1 MLEVNH
7 VHKAYQN
14 HTAVEDISFQMK
26 QGEITGLIGPNG
38 AGKSTTVSM
47 IATLLR
53 PDKGQILFNGED
65 IAKNPKVI
73 RSSLGYVPQDIALYE
88 SLTGMDNFEF
98 WGNSYHLPKSMRKER
113 IKQLSDMIGFTENEL
128 NRKVKEY
135 SGGMKRRLN
144 IAVAL
149 LHEPKL
155 VILDEPTVGIDLQ
168 SRKQILS
175 AIEQLKKAGTAILYV
190 GHYLEEVER
199 LCDRV
204 LIFNQGRCV
213 WNDIIS
219 NSLIREDHKISLEQL
234 YEELSINE

>member
-14 HTAVEDISFQMK
+14 HTAVEDINFEMK

-47 IATLLR
+47 IATLLK
-53 PDKGQILFNGED
+53 PDKGQILFYGED

-88 SLTGMDNFEF
+88 SLTGRDNFEF
-98 WGNSYHLPKSMRKER
+98 WGNAYHLPKSLRNER
-113 IKQLSDMIGFTENEL
+113 IKKLSDMIGFSESEL
-128 NRKVKEY
+128 KRKVKEY

-175 AIEQLKKAGTAILYV
+175 AIGQLKLDGTAILYV

-199 LCDRV
+199 LCDRI

-213 WNDIIS
+213 WNETVS
-219 NSLIREDHKISLEQL
+219 NSLARREQNITLEQL
-234 YEELSINE
+234 YEELSIN

>member
-65 IAKNPKVI
+65 ISKNPKII

-98 WGNSYHLPKSMRKER
+98 WGNAYHLSKTLRKER
-113 IKQLSDMIGFTENEL
+113 IKQLSDMIGFTESEL

-175 AIEQLKKAGTAILYV
+175 AIEQLKKSGTAILYV

-199 LCDRV
+199 LCDRI

-213 WNDIIS
+213 WNDTVS
-219 NSLIREDHKISLEQL
+219 NSLIRSDQKISLEQL
-234 YEELSINE
+234 YEELSIN